1 MAETGGPIAIVTEFD
16 AARHETSHRYPAF
29 LPDGEHFLFTARS
42 DVGEHS
48 ILVGSL
54 SGEEPVRLLNAFST
68 VAYSDTY
75 ILYARN
81 DALMAQPFDAGAL
94 ELSGN
99 PVSVVEGVVSSS
111 IGTAPFSLSA
121 NGVLAYGTQSGG
133 RRLVGLDKTGK
144 ELEGHELEGGLN
156 HVRLSRDGKNAAIS
170 GAYNELGSD
179 IWLLDRIRGV
189 SERLSFDPSW
199 DSSPVW
205 SPDGRRIAYR
215 AGGGGSIVVIDLDA
229 RETDVTKMLL
239 GERASP
245 TDWTPDG
252 RFLIY
257 QKEGDL
263 FALPLEEGEPVP
275 LAETPFDETT
285 GRISPDGRFLA
296 YVSNETSRDE
306 VWVTP
311 FLSQGRRE
319 RVSPDGGGVPLWSRD
334 GETLFYLNPSS
345 EVVAVSVRTGEGLTL
360 GTPEVLFRANID
372 VGFSPWDVL
381 GNDEGF
387 LVIKRSDEPSEFTI
401 VWNWAAELDR

>member
-94 ELSGN
+94 ELSGD

-215 AGGGGSIVVIDLDA
+215 AGGGGSIVVKESSKSCWKSTSCGHFVTLASQLFTELRNSVLA
-229 RETDVTKMLL
+229 RESTY
-239 GERASP
+239 P
-245 TDWTPDG
+245 
-252 RFLIY
+252 
-257 QKEGDL
+257 
-263 FALPLEEGEPVP
+263 
-275 LAETPFDETT
+275 
-285 GRISPDGRFLA
+285 
-296 YVSNETSRDE
+296 
-306 VWVTP
+306 
-311 FLSQGRRE
+311 
-319 RVSPDGGGVPLWSRD
+319 
-334 GETLFYLNPSS
+334 
-345 EVVAVSVRTGEGLTL
+345 
-360 GTPEVLFRANID
+360 
-372 VGFSPWDVL
+372 
-381 GNDEGF
+381 
-387 LVIKRSDEPSEFTI
+387 
-401 VWNWAAELDR
+401 